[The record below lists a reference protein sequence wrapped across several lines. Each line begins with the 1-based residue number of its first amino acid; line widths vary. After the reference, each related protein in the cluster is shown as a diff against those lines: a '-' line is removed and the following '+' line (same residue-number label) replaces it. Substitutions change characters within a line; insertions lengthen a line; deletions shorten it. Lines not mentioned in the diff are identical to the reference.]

1 VVIVSVL
8 NIFLLV
14 FPLFLAEYTGV
25 SVLEGKI
32 IPGETFEGEF
42 LINDTKDLTFILE
55 ANYISKLSITI
66 TDPNGNI
73 STWKKEY
80 SSSSSGGHATQID
93 ATMIL
98 TPQLTGK
105 YHIEVTGAKS
115 PINLRIKSGMI
126 NVTKNGLFFV
136 GAWVFWFIVIFA
148 ISRKVPAGEAVLIA
162 FGKPSKEEVLI
173 ALLIS
178 LVTIY
183 ATVYYSSI

>member
-1 VVIVSVL
+1 VVIVSFL
-8 NIFLLV
+8 NIFLLGISLV
-14 FPLFLAEYTGV
+14 LAEYTGV

-32 IPGETFEGEF
+32 IPEETFKGDF
-42 LINDTKDLTFILE
+42 ILNNTKDLTFIFE
-55 ANYISKLSITI
+55 ANYISKLTITI

-80 SSSSSGGHATQID
+80 SSHSSSRSSGGTVVD

-105 YHIEVTGAKS
+105 YHIEITGAKS

-126 NVTKNGLFFV
+126 NPIKNGLIFV
-136 GAWVFWFIVIFA
+136 GVGIFWFVVLFA
-148 ISRKVPAGEAVLIA
+148 ISRMGVEV
-162 FGKPSKEEVLI
+162 GKPSKEEVFI

-183 ATVYYSSI
+183 ATIYYSSI